1 MPNPLVLF
9 AHRDPVNDVT
19 FECIE
24 HATYETLSHA
34 KDQITAQLQAL
45 DEEAAL
51 LP

>member
-24 HATYETLSHA
+24 HATYETLSYA
-34 KDQITAQLQAL
+34 KAQITAQMQAL

-51 LP
+51 LH